1 MRPSWI
7 PVFVLLIAA
16 GCAAFALFPTTW
28 SPAPAQG
35 ILAGLAMY
43 FVAFTRVATMARSEL
58 GQVPPLFGPRGIAP
72 VILFRSAAFLVILV
86 AIAYVYFERRSFFDV
101 TWPVLILASWNL
113 AEGMLRSRRRQGV

>member
-7 PVFVLLIAA
+7 PVFALLIAV
-16 GCAAFALFPTTW
+16 GCGVFALLPPTW

-35 ILAGLAMY
+35 VLAGMAMY
-43 FVAFTRVATMARSEL
+43 FVAFMRVTPRAPSEL
-58 GQVPPLFGPRGIAP
+58 GHLPPLFGTGGIAP
-72 VILFRSAAFLVILV
+72 VILYRAAAFLVILV

-113 AEGMLRSRRRQGV
+113 AEGMLRSRRSGSM